1 MTDFNVQEF
10 TAQLA
15 GTYGDPSAFSELV
28 FGTPYHA
35 GQKAFAEAANADLN
49 FLLPGNSW
57 GKTEYIVRQTLY
69 DGWFK
74 TGPLRPTNFKDW
86 VQQTYNILL
95 ASFEYDTIQ
104 EAFDRIEKYRNNNPK
119 VAALIGSIVS
129 SPRGEIVM
137 SNGTKIDFGTL
148 KDNGKHVEATRY
160 NRIRVDEVGHI
171 PDISYTWDSVLY
183 PRTMGVSGRTDFIG
197 TPKPHSD
204 PYLLEIFDKGRKGE
218 DDFYYSYSGSVLENE
233 FWTDEER
240 ERVMRN
246 PRYIKGWTPAEVGAD
261 LGVMAAV
268 ARFIDGTLHVPILTP
283 MGKQVILGAFIM
295 AGGYFFN
302 RYHTQRMFTWDPKWG
317 RVLSEGDS
325 FIVETPDPVT
335 GEYTTYHND
344 HMYMAAFDLA
354 GNKSKKRRKGKGSDP
369 TVGMVLDVT
378 DRPWKVVRF
387 DYVPGGDADWEQKY
401 ELMALVYRTYNLP
414 YLIIDATGSVD
425 SVQEALQNRGVEV
438 QGIHFGGSS
447 NKKFDM
453 LRNLQLCMEMEW
465 GSAKGVLR
473 SPEIPQLKYELDHY
487 IIPDDEIVQ
496 DCVMTLAMVAH
507 ETAQYELPGA
517 YAGEIF

>member
-1 MTDFNVQEF
+1 MDFDVKAF
-10 TAQLA
+10 TEELA
-15 GTYGDPSAFSELV
+15 GTFGDPSAFSELV

-35 GQKAFAEAANADLN
+35 GQKRFAEEATADLN

-74 TGPLRPTNFKDW
+74 TGPLRPTNFKSW

-119 VAALIGSIVS
+119 VAALISSIVS
-129 SPRGEIVM
+129 SPRGEVVM

-204 PYLLEIFDKGRKGE
+204 PYLLEIFDKGRKG
-218 DDFYYSYSGSVLENE
+218 DDPMYFSYSGSVLENE
-233 FWTDEER
+233 FWTEAER
-240 ERVMRN
+240 ARVFAN
-246 PRYIKGWTPAEVGAD
+246 PRYVKGWRPAEVGAD
-261 LGVMAAV
+261 KDPL
-268 ARFIDGTLHVPILTP
+268 ARWVDGALSVPILTP
-283 MGKQVILGAFIM
+283 MGKQVLLGAFIM

-302 RYHTQRMFTWDPKWG
+302 RFHTQRMFTWDPEWG
-317 RVLSEGDS
+317 RVEYSGDS
-325 FIVETPDPVT
+325 FVVETKDDLT
-335 GEYTTYHND
+335 GAYAEAHTT

-354 GNKSKKRRKGKGSDP
+354 GNKSKRSRKGGKGSDP
-369 TVGMVLDVT
+369 TVGMVLDIT
-378 DRPWKVVRF
+378 TRPWRVVRF
-387 DYVPGGDADWEQKY
+387 DYIPGGDADWEQKY
-401 ELMALVYRTYNLP
+401 ELMKQIFLTYHLP

-425 SVQEALQNRGVEV
+425 SVQEALQNRGVDVE
-438 QGIHFGGSS
+438 GIHFGGSS
-447 NKKFDM
+447 AKKFDM

-465 GSAKGVLR
+465 GSAKGAIR
-473 SPEIPQLKYELDHY
+473 SPAIPQLKYELDHY
-487 IIPDDEIVQ
+487 VIPDDDIVQ

-507 ETAQYELPGA
+507 ETAQYEVPGMVS
-517 YAGEIF
+517 GEVY